1 MKSLIIL
8 VIMLITLN
16 TISQNIVYPLSKKVD
31 TVDNYFG
38 TKVPDPYRWLEND
51 TAKDVAEWVKAENIV
66 TNKYLDKIL
75 FRNDLKKR
83 LTKLWNFPKVSAP
96 FKRGGKYFCYKN
108 NGLQNQSVLYMMNSP
123 KDSGKIILDPNKL
136 STDGTVSLASMD
148 ISADG
153 KILAYSVARGGSDW
167 NEIYFLNIETGKLL
181 NDHLNWVKFSGISW
195 FNDGIFYSGYT
206 PPEKGKELSQKNEYH
221 KLYYHKL
228 ATEQSADKI
237 IIENKKEPL
246 HSFFASVTD
255 DQKFLC
261 IYEENVGNMGNAL
274 HIADLT
280 KKNYQIITLVN
291 KYDNEFTV
299 LENINDDIYI
309 KTNDNAKKYKLI
321 KINFQN
327 PDISK
332 STIVI
337 PENTD
342 VLDGVSF
349 MENKIVTIYMKD
361 AHSELKVFD
370 LNGNFLYNISTP
382 AIGTVNSFNSD
393 KNSDI
398 AFYDF
403 TSYNFPTTVFLYNSV
418 NKTSKIFFKP
428 SIDFNGDNYEVKQV
442 FYESKDK
449 TKISMFLVYKKG
461 IVLNGN
467 NPTLLYGY
475 GGFNISMT
483 PGFSASRILWLENG
497 GVYAVANLRGGG
509 EYGEEWHL
517 AGTKLKKQNVF
528 DDFISAAE
536 YLIKENY
543 TSKEYLAIQGGSNGG
558 LLIGA
563 VINQRPDLFK
573 VALPAVGVMDML
585 RYHKFTIGWSWV
597 TDYGN
602 SENKE
607 EFEYIYKYS
616 PLHNIKPNI
625 NYPAVLVTTAD
636 HDDRVVPAHSFKYIA
651 TLQENYKGKN
661 PVLIRIETKAGHGA
675 GKPTSKMID
684 EAVDIY
690 SFVFYN
696 MGIVPKY

>member
-1 MKSLIIL
+1 
-8 VIMLITLN
+8 MLITIN
-16 TISQNIVYPLSKKVD
+16 TISQNIVYPISKKVD

-51 TAKDVAEWVKAENIV
+51 TAKDVADWVKAENNV
-66 TNKYLDKIL
+66 TNKYLDNIS